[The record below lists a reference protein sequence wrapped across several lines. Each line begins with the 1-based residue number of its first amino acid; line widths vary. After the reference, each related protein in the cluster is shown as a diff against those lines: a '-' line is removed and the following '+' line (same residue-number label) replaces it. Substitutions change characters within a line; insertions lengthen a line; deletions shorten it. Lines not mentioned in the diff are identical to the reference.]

1 MGVGASKSFK
11 RVNWGIAR
19 NMVLAWVLTFPACG
33 LIGFLLAHL
42 FMLFA

>member
-33 LIGFLLAHL
+33 IIGYLLANV
-42 FMLFA
+42 FMMFA